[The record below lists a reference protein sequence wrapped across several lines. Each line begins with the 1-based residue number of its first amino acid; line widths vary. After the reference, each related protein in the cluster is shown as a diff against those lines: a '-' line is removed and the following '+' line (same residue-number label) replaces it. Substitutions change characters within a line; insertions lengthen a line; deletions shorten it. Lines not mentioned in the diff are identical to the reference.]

1 MAALDVKT
9 ERTHESAIAALFAEA
24 RASLPSPAWLQ
35 PLRAEALARVSRD
48 GLPHRRVEAWKYTD
62 LRNKL
67 STDLALATG
76 AGTSPPSLFQGIG
89 AHHIDIIGG
98 KVTATPRGDELP
110 DGLEVISLADALT
123 TPAAWLRQW
132 FEPDSDVLQ
141 NLNLAFATDGALIR
155 VGRGLQIQRPIL
167 IRSTL
172 AEAGVMT
179 NTRSVVYL
187 EENAELTLIEL
198 DDGTAET
205 QSLTNAMTS
214 IVLEPGARVNHLR
227 VTASAGASIVV
238 RNHDLDLARD
248 ATYEG
253 VVLSSGAAL
262 ARQQMSVR
270 LTGGGADFSLAC
282 AYATGEGEHADYTLE
297 ISHDAPH
304 TKSRLL
310 AKGVASGNGHAAV
323 QGRVIVKPEAQ
334 KTDSHQMS
342 RALLLS
348 PHAEID
354 QKPELE
360 IFADDVKCGHG
371 AAIGAVDPNQMFYL
385 RARGIPEV
393 QARNMLVAAFLGE
406 VTERVPGIF
415 RNAVDAWLTARMAT
429 VGAAPQ

>member
-1 MAALDVKT
+1 MAALEVKA
-9 ERTHESAIAALFAEA
+9 ERTHESALAALFAEA
-24 RASLPSPAWLQ
+24 RANLPGTVWLQ
-35 PLRAEALARVSRD
+35 PLRTEALARVIRD

-67 STDLALATG
+67 SADLTLATG
-76 AGTSPPSLFQGIG
+76 KGEQPPSLFEGVG
-89 AHHIDIIGG
+89 AHRIDINGG
-98 KVTATPRGDELP
+98 KVTQTPRGDDLP
-110 DGLEVISLADALT
+110 DGLEVISLAEAMT

-132 FEPDSDVLQ
+132 FQPGNDVLQ
-141 NLNLAFATDGALIR
+141 NLNLAFAADGALIR
-155 VGRGLQIQRPIL
+155 VGRGLQIDRPVL
-167 IRSTL
+167 LRSTL
-172 AEAGVMT
+172 AEAGAIS

-187 EENAELTLIEL
+187 EEGAELTLIEL
-198 DDGTAET
+198 EDGAPET
-205 QSLTNAMTS
+205 QSLANAMTS
-214 IVLEPGARVNHLR
+214 IVLEPGARLHHLR
-227 VTASAGASIVV
+227 VTASAGAGVIV

-248 ATYEG
+248 AIYEG

-270 LTGGGADFSLAC
+270 LTGAGADFNLAC
-282 AYATGEGEHADYTLE
+282 AYATGDGEHTDYTLE

-310 AKGVASGNGHAAV
+310 AKGVAAGSGHAAI
-323 QGRVIVKPEAQ
+323 QGRVIVKPQAQ

-385 RARGIPEV
+385 RARGIPEL

-406 VTERVPGIF
+406 VTERVPATF
-415 RNAVDAWLTARMAT
+415 RNAVEAWLTGRMAT